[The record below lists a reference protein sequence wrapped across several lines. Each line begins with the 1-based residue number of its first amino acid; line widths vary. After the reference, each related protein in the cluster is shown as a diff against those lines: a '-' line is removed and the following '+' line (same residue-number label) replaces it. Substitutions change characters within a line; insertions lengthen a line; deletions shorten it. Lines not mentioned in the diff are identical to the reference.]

1 MDFSRDSSHSEAE
14 VGAHVWYIYTSG
26 LGFRVGAPM
35 AAERFYKHTNGDG
48 ETFSGRLVGLGKAR
62 SWSRFYLG
70 LFA

>member
-1 MDFSRDSSHSEAE
+1 
-14 VGAHVWYIYTSG
+14 
-26 LGFRVGAPM
+26 M